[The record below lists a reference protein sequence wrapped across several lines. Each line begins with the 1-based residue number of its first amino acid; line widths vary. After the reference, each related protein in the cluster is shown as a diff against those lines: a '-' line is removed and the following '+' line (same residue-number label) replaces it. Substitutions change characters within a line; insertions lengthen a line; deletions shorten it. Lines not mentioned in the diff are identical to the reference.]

1 MIHDMW
7 VSPQHNL
14 LPLLI
19 IKKDKRMSQ
28 RVTFFFSSFSLERKF
43 IFFVYKNGF
52 ERLLAMAVLPEH
64 LHKPNRPPKKMANN
78 ILILDI

>member
-19 IKKDKRMSQ
+19 IKKDKSMSQ
-28 RVTFFFSSFSLERKF
+28 RVTFFFPLFLLERKF

-64 LHKPNRPPKKMANN
+64 GYKPDRPRPPKKNGE
-78 ILILDI
+78 

>member
-19 IKKDKRMSQ
+19 IKKDKSTSQ
-28 RVTFFFSSFSLERKF
+28 RVTFFFPLFLLERKF

-64 LHKPNRPPKKMANN
+64 LHKPDRPQKKMANN
-78 ILILDI
+78 ILISDI

>member
-14 LPLLI
+14 PPLLI

-28 RVTFFFSSFSLERKF
+28 RVTFFFPLFLLNENSF
-43 IFFVYKNGF
+43 FFVYKNGV

-64 LHKPNRPPKKMANN
+64 LHKPDRPKKKMANN

>member
-28 RVTFFFSSFSLERKF
+28 RVTFFFSSFSPERKF
-43 IFFVYKNGF
+43 IFFVYKNGV

-64 LHKPNRPPKKMANN
+64 LHKPDRPKKKMANN
-78 ILILDI
+78 ILISDS

>member
-28 RVTFFFSSFSLERKF
+28 RVTFFFSLFLLERKF

-52 ERLLAMAVLPEH
+52 ERLLAMTVLPEH